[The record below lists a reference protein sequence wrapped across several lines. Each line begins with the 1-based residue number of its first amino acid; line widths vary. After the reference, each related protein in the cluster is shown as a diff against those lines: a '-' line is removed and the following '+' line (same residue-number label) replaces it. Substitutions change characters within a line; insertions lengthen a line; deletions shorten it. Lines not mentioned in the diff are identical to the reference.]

1 VQAID
6 LSQSLAPSAAP
17 AIGLVTVDRKEL
29 LAALAFVGK
38 VAERKSTMPCLSWVR
53 LCAHG
58 GALTCETTDL
68 YTAARVVVGA
78 TWGAF
83 TACTPVGELAAALKA
98 IDAVAVSFACDG
110 ATLAVTYDGAR
121 VPLEYHAPDDF
132 PPCPFESEGDEFSP
146 WADEVAAAFAA
157 TLPCVSDDKTRP
169 HLNSLLLERNAA
181 TGALCTVVATDGHR
195 LAKVVLGPAGDAA
208 PVPYLVSKRAAL
220 AIGDMVARTP
230 AGALARFTVAKLPAH
245 TGTNEPRTLIVK
257 VGPARTLTTR
267 LVDAQFPPYGQVI
280 PQGDGETRL
289 TFDRATLARALK
301 SAAAVASKHTGGVVL
316 DAMGPTVML
325 SATRDGATATLPLP
339 CVDRQGATMAIGFN
353 AGYWRDFLAS
363 IPKAGPSEITV
374 KFGGELAPMVSM
386 VDVSPEARLTWVCM
400 PMRR

>member
-68 YTAARVVVGA
+68 Y
-78 TWGAF
+78 
-83 TACTPVGELAAALKA
+83 P
-98 IDAVAVSFACDG
+98 
-110 ATLAVTYDGAR
+110 
-121 VPLEYHAPDDF
+121 
-132 PPCPFESEGDEFSP
+132 
-146 WADEVAAAFAA
+146 
-157 TLPCVSDDKTRP
+157 
-169 HLNSLLLERNAA
+169 
-181 TGALCTVVATDGHR
+181 
-195 LAKVVLGPAGDAA
+195 
-208 PVPYLVSKRAAL
+208 
-220 AIGDMVARTP
+220 
-230 AGALARFTVAKLPAH
+230 
-245 TGTNEPRTLIVK
+245 
-257 VGPARTLTTR
+257 
-267 LVDAQFPPYGQVI
+267 VDAQFPPYGQVI